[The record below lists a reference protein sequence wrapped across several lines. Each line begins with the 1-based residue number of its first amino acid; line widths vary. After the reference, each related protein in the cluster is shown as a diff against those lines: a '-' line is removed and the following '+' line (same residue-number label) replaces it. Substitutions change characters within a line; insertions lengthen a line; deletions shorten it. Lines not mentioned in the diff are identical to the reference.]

1 MNIITWRLQNL
12 SWICTSK
19 KQTSF
24 FECLNFNITKIFLK
38 LPDLLDFCKK
48 ELKKFIMFLI
58 KLEMCYK
65 IHKFLGTP

>member
-1 MNIITWRLQNL
+1 M
-12 SWICTSK
+12 
-19 KQTSF
+19 
-24 FECLNFNITKIFLK
+24 FLK
-38 LPDLLDFCKK
+38 LSDLLDFCKK